1 MNKINELF
9 RNRGDRKLLSLY
21 FCAGCPTLDGTG
33 EVIKAMEHKGIA
45 MVEVGMPFSD
55 PLADGPVIQSA
66 GSVALKNGMTLSLL
80 LSQLKAIK
88 DEVKIPLV
96 LMGYLNPV
104 MHFGIENYFKAC
116 ADAGVSGTIIPDLP
130 FEDYINDVK
139 PVADKYDIRVIMMIT
154 PETSE
159 DRICFIDDHTDGF
172 IYMVSSA
179 AITGAQQ
186 SFNDAKIAYFN
197 KINAMNLSN
206 PRMIGF
212 GISNKQTLES
222 AQANAAGAIIGLK
235 FVTLLNETKDPDK
248 ALDKLFEALKK

>member
-9 RNRGDRKLLSLY
+9 RNRDRKLLSLY

-116 ADAGVSGTIIPDLP
+116 ADAGVSGTIIPICPL
-130 FEDYINDVK
+130 
-139 PVADKYDIRVIMMIT
+139 
-154 PETSE
+154 
-159 DRICFIDDHTDGF
+159 RI
-172 IYMVSSA
+172 
-179 AITGAQQ
+179 
-186 SFNDAKIAYFN
+186 
-197 KINAMNLSN
+197 
-206 PRMIGF
+206 
-212 GISNKQTLES
+212 IST
-222 AQANAAGAIIGLK
+222 
-235 FVTLLNETKDPDK
+235 T
-248 ALDKLFEALKK
+248 